1 MMKLGATTGF
11 SLIELMIC
19 IGIISILAAL
29 IFPNYQLYIVRSNTV
44 AAQQYLLELVS
55 LQNQAMFDNHGY
67 TEQLEALGASP
78 IERVKAHYDI
88 AITNVNN
95 TSQPPTYS
103 IQAIAKPGS
112 MQVTSSPLTINH
124 LGQKSAGWYE

>member
-1 MMKLGATTGF
+1 MGSWVVGVTTILGVLTLMVLLGLAVIQTMITERHV
-11 SLIELMIC
+11 EL
-19 IGIISILAAL
+19 
-29 IFPNYQLYIVRSNTV
+29 T
-44 AAQQYLLELVS
+44 S

-103 IQAIAKPGS
+103 IQATAKPGS
-112 MQVTSSPLTINH
+112 MQIAKSPLTINH